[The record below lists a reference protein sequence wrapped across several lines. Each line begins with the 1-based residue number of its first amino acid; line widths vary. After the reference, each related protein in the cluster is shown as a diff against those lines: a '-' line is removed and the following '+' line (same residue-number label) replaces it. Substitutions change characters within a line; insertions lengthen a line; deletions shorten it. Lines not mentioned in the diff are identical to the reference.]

1 MGERLKANHDLLTL
15 RTTAEDLL
23 QNLGATDEEA
33 CARVK
38 ASFEKIAG
46 LDAEGTRFRDSEE
59 QDGTPSTRGE
69 AINLDVL
76 AEVVNGVLD
85 ALDAE
90 RSRVDDEGER
100 NPVTTPDCG
109 TVGDPEGSLGSFSNT
124 VEGNLVWVRLPPPP
138 STRRRNVC
146 TLIVIRRSR
155 THSQR
160 ASRLGGSISAPH
172 LGATLSETQCRYT
185 DSNDGTANPRVAS
198 AGSIWSRWLAT
209 RSL

>member
-90 RSRVDDEGER
+90 RSRVDDEGESER
-100 NPVTTPDCG
+100 
-109 TVGDPEGSLGSFSNT
+109 E
-124 VEGNLVWVRLPPPP
+124 
-138 STRRRNVC
+138 
-146 TLIVIRRSR
+146 RS
-155 THSQR
+155 
-160 ASRLGGSISAPH
+160 AEKA
-172 LGATLSETQCRYT
+172 
-185 DSNDGTANPRVAS
+185 ANE
-198 AGSIWSRWLAT
+198 WLA
-209 RSL
+209 SLTDFEREAYLEEEEEIWQAWMWAAQKD